1 MNINPKKGITELVD
15 SARRAKRT
23 EAMSIYS
30 NGRSN
35 NFLRCMSVST
45 FLNNTHKEQLKLCID
60 DNVVFVANLLNDVID
75 FEESRD
81 VDRIVVQNGCVY
93 IHLIFIIT

>member
-1 MNINPKKGITELVD
+1 MEDLTISYDVCT
-15 SARRAKRT
+15 
-23 EAMSIYS
+23 
-30 NGRSN
+30 
-35 NFLRCMSVST
+35 VST

-75 FEESRD
+75 FEESRE